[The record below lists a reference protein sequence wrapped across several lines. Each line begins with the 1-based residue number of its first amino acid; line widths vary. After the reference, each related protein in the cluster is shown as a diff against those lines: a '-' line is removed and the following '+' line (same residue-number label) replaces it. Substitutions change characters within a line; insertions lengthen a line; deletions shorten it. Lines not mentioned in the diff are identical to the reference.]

1 MKLRFNKIL
10 IIIIFIFISNN
21 ANSLNLNDH
30 RIVVLVNDNM
40 ITSYDIVQRMKINA
54 ILAGKNITPENSEQ
68 LANAVIEE
76 LIEGILKKEKII
88 EYEITVSNK
97 DFLIYEENF
106 YKKGD
111 FNKDSLLKVFKTNN
125 IDYEIFKNFL
135 INEISWQ
142 KLIAGMY
149 YRLTS
154 VSDIEIEEL
163 LSKKPDILKDQAKN
177 IIIQKQLDLKST
189 KLLRDIFN
197 ESTIEYK

>member
-1 MKLRFNKIL
+1 MD
-10 IIIIFIFISNN
+10 FIVG
-21 ANSLNLNDH
+21 D
-30 RIVVLVNDNM
+30 LVNARWFNVGDWFEGTGM

-88 EYEITVSNK
+88 EYKITVSNL
-97 DFLIYEENF
+97 DFLKYEENF
-106 YKKGD
+106 YKKGN